1 MEQAGN
7 EIRILL
13 QKKLN
18 KIRQNKGIKLS
29 DMNLTDEAGK
39 TLSESQKSLLFSGKR
54 QMGLWLIIQLAKVLN
69 YRITFNPKSIHV
81 VDYSLIEK
89 YFRIDKMTS
98 EEFASIHTDEE
109 SIGEF
114 QIRCYQ
120 PSDAKE

>member
-1 MEQAGN
+1 MEQAGK

-13 QKKLN
+13 QEKLD
-18 KIRQNKGIKLS
+18 KIRQNKGLKLS

-69 YRITFNPKSIHV
+69 CRITLNPTSILV
-81 VDYSLIEK
+81 VDYPLIEK

-98 EEFASIHTDEE
+98 EEFASILTEQE
-109 SIGEF
+109 SIGKF

-120 PSDAKE
+120 TNDAEE

>member
-69 YRITFNPKSIHV
+69 CRITFNPKSILV
-81 VDYSLIEK
+81 VDYPLIEK

-98 EEFASIHTDEE
+98 EEFASILTDQE
-109 SIGEF
+109 SIGNF

-120 PSDAKE
+120 TTDPEE

>member
-13 QKKLN
+13 QKKLD
-18 KIRQNKGIKLS
+18 KIRQNRRIKLS

-54 QMGLWLIIQLAKVLN
+54 QMGLWTIIQLAKVLN
-69 YRITFNPKSIHV
+69 CRITFNPKSILV
-81 VDYSLIEK
+81 VDYPLVEK
-89 YFRIDKMTS
+89 HLKIDKMTS
-98 EEFASIHTDEE
+98 DEFASILTDQE
-109 SIGEF
+109 SIGKF

-120 PSDAKE
+120 TPDDEE